1 MLKLYDFAL
10 SGNCYKIR
18 LLMSLLNLEYESIPV
33 NLLSGEQKTP
43 KFLELNQWG
52 QVPVL
57 VDGNLVLQDS
67 QAMLVYLGQYYG
79 GESWRLNDAAS
90 LGSVMQWLSIAVHD
104 IKQGLAFARAYH
116 LFGRQLDI
124 ETATAQSSAVLK
136 VINQHLAQRDW
147 LELNRPTIADI
158 ACFPYI
164 AMAEDGKISLVEY
177 PHVVNWIDRFKQLP
191 GYIELPS
198 L

>member
-79 GESWRLNDAAS
+79 GES
-90 LGSVMQWLSIAVHD
+90 
-104 IKQGLAFARAYH
+104 
-116 LFGRQLDI
+116 
-124 ETATAQSSAVLK
+124 
-136 VINQHLAQRDW
+136 
-147 LELNRPTIADI
+147 
-158 ACFPYI
+158 
-164 AMAEDGKISLVEY
+164 
-177 PHVVNWIDRFKQLP
+177 
-191 GYIELPS
+191 
-198 L
+198 